1 MRIYKIFI
9 VILLFLFSLTINLKA
24 DSEKMALG
32 LDVYNNKAACGAC
45 HILKA
50 AASEGNIG
58 PNLDIL
64 KPTEEQVKLIVTEGL
79 GVMPA
84 FGEEGIL
91 TSEGIDAVS
100 FYVANSSGIFSS
112 TYRDYKA
119 FDNSAS
125 TGWWNLNPSSTYSDW
140 FVSIDLGQSVS
151 GIKSFQVMINQSYV
165 GGSGNVVKV
174 QISSTGN
181 FSGEEITVGQYTPH
195 LVPSTGINNAQRR
208 FFIG

>member
-1 MRIYKIFI
+1 MRIFKIFI
-9 VILLFLFSLTINLKA
+9 VILLFSFPLTINLQA

-91 TSEGIDAVS
+91 TSEEIDAVS
-100 FYVANSSGIFSS
+100 HYVFTS
-112 TYRDYKA
+112 TNK
-119 FDNSAS
+119 
-125 TGWWNLNPSSTYSDW
+125 
-140 FVSIDLGQSVS
+140 
-151 GIKSFQVMINQSYV
+151 
-165 GGSGNVVKV
+165 
-174 QISSTGN
+174 
-181 FSGEEITVGQYTPH
+181 
-195 LVPSTGINNAQRR
+195 
-208 FFIG
+208 

>member
-1 MRIYKIFI
+1 MRILKIFI
-9 VILLFLFSLTINLKA
+9 VVLLFLISITVNLKA

-32 LDVYNNKAACGAC
+32 LEVYNNKAACGAC

-91 TSEGIDAVS
+91 TSEEIDAVS
-100 FYVANSSGIFSS
+100 HYVFTS
-112 TYRDYKA
+112 TNK
-119 FDNSAS
+119 
-125 TGWWNLNPSSTYSDW
+125 
-140 FVSIDLGQSVS
+140 
-151 GIKSFQVMINQSYV
+151 
-165 GGSGNVVKV
+165 
-174 QISSTGN
+174 
-181 FSGEEITVGQYTPH
+181 
-195 LVPSTGINNAQRR
+195 
-208 FFIG
+208 

>member
-1 MRIYKIFI
+1 MRIFKIFI
-9 VILLFLFSLTINLKA
+9 VILLFSFPLTINLQA
-24 DSEKMALG
+24 DSEKMTLG

-91 TSEGIDAVS
+91 TSEEIDAVS
-100 FYVANSSGIFSS
+100 HYVFTS
-112 TYRDYKA
+112 TNK
-119 FDNSAS
+119 
-125 TGWWNLNPSSTYSDW
+125 
-140 FVSIDLGQSVS
+140 
-151 GIKSFQVMINQSYV
+151 
-165 GGSGNVVKV
+165 
-174 QISSTGN
+174 
-181 FSGEEITVGQYTPH
+181 
-195 LVPSTGINNAQRR
+195 
-208 FFIG
+208 

>member
-1 MRIYKIFI
+1 MRIFKIFI
-9 VILLFLFSLTINLKA
+9 VILLFSFPLTTNLQA

-32 LDVYNNKAACGAC
+32 LEIYNNKAACGAC

-91 TSEGIDAVS
+91 TSEEIEAVS
-100 FYVANSSGIFSS
+100 HYVFTS
-112 TYRDYKA
+112 TNK
-119 FDNSAS
+119 
-125 TGWWNLNPSSTYSDW
+125 
-140 FVSIDLGQSVS
+140 
-151 GIKSFQVMINQSYV
+151 
-165 GGSGNVVKV
+165 
-174 QISSTGN
+174 
-181 FSGEEITVGQYTPH
+181 
-195 LVPSTGINNAQRR
+195 
-208 FFIG
+208 

>member
-9 VILLFLFSLTINLKA
+9 VILLFSFSLTINLKA

-32 LDVYNNKAACGAC
+32 LEVYNNKAAGGAC

-91 TSEGIDAVS
+91 TSEEIDAVS
-100 FYVANSSGIFSS
+100 FYVANSSG
-112 TYRDYKA
+112 K
-119 FDNSAS
+119 
-125 TGWWNLNPSSTYSDW
+125 
-140 FVSIDLGQSVS
+140 
-151 GIKSFQVMINQSYV
+151 
-165 GGSGNVVKV
+165 
-174 QISSTGN
+174 
-181 FSGEEITVGQYTPH
+181 
-195 LVPSTGINNAQRR
+195 
-208 FFIG
+208 

>member
-1 MRIYKIFI
+1 MRIFKIFI
-9 VILLFLFSLTINLKA
+9 FILLFSFPLTINLQA

-32 LDVYNNKAACGAC
+32 LDVYNNKAAFGDW

-91 TSEGIDAVS
+91 TSEEIDAVS
-100 FYVANSSGIFSS
+100 HYVFIS
-112 TYRDYKA
+112 TNK
-119 FDNSAS
+119 
-125 TGWWNLNPSSTYSDW
+125 
-140 FVSIDLGQSVS
+140 
-151 GIKSFQVMINQSYV
+151 
-165 GGSGNVVKV
+165 
-174 QISSTGN
+174 
-181 FSGEEITVGQYTPH
+181 
-195 LVPSTGINNAQRR
+195 
-208 FFIG
+208 